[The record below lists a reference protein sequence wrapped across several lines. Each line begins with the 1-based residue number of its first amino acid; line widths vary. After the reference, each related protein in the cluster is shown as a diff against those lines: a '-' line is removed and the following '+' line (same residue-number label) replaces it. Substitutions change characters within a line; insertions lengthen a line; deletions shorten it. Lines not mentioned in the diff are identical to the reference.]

1 MKKAIFTY
9 LVASILIMS
18 CESKKQ
24 QELNNPSLE
33 VETTE
38 NEDLEIEKIEL
49 NKGEKWIVDA
59 EMMKII
65 REMESSIQNHTSNT
79 NKNYDALAENLQLK
93 IEELTSNCTMTG
105 KAHDE
110 LHKWLVPYMELVDEL
125 YEADEESKQAETF
138 KEIQESFVMF
148 NQYFK

>member
-1 MKKAIFTY
+1 MKKTIFTY
-9 LVASILIMS
+9 LVASILILS

-24 QELNNPSLE
+24 QELNNLSLE

>member
-1 MKKAIFTY
+1 
-9 LVASILIMS
+9 MS

-38 NEDLEIEKIEL
+38 NEDLVIEKIEL
-49 NKGEKWIVDA
+49 NKGKKWIVDA

-79 NKNYDALAENLQLK
+79 NKNYNALSEDLQLK